1 MLKMKKLGLAATIV
15 LAVGI
20 VAQSQSAWADYYL
33 AAPTDNSPSSGQ
45 FTATFTT
52 TSGNSFSQNYTAN
65 SSYGNTIPLMS
76 SVPVPAGYGSVS
88 SISDSGLPS
97 SDIYYNGSSLNL
109 TQVATTGA
117 QNYTISSGGDTMT
130 GQIISNVMKIGAGTN
145 LMAGAT
151 PGELVFTYQW
161 DVLSVT
167 GTGSVTGF
175 GINQAAAGQFNE
187 PGGSQLWNLG
197 AGINT
202 NGIAVT
208 PLGTQL
214 VCTGCTNESLTG
226 LTGLVDIN
234 SGNGTIQGLS
244 DQFAAAA
251 TEGYISPQI
260 FVASNAFN
268 FSTGVISLQS
278 TLGNIT
284 GNAFVPNTP
293 EPSTLVLLGS
303 GLLLLAFM
311 AFKKQGNRLTV

>member
-20 VAQSQSAWADYYL
+20 VAQSQSAWAAYL
-33 AAPTDNSPSSGQ
+33 ASPTDNSPLSGQ

-52 TSGNSFSQNYTAN
+52 TSGNSFTQNYTAN

-76 SVPVPAGYGSVS
+76 SVPVPAGYGSVT
-88 SISDSGLPS
+88 SITDSGLPS
-97 SDIYYNGSSLNL
+97 SDIFYDGSSLNL

-202 NGIAVT
+202 NGTGAVT

-214 VCTGCTNESLTG
+214 VCAGCTNESLTG
-226 LTGLVDIN
+226 LKGLVDIN
-234 SGNGTIQGLS
+234 PGNGTIQGLS
-244 DQFAAAA
+244 DQFGAAAFA
-251 TEGYISPQI
+251 GYISPQI

-268 FSTGVISLQS
+268 FSTGVINLQS
-278 TLGNIT
+278 TLGNIS